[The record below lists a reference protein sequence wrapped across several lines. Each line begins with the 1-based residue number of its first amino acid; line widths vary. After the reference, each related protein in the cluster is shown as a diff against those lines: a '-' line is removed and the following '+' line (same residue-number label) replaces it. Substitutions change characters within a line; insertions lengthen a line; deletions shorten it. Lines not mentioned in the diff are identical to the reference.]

1 MMYNINNTYY
11 TTLICVF
18 QEEFA
23 LFFKIELS
31 KYGKQK
37 GGSINME
44 TEFQKAVGKGIGEVM
59 RDIADFLST
68 PFVINEER
76 QLDLCTLVPDLNMH
90 EQFSFALLSEAHTQG
105 WERETAENFYRHA
118 CGKVI
123 DAEVVSSMIAAFR
136 NPESKEYRAYA
147 QKYGNRFTALDGS
160 YWSTVLALGID
171 AGQISEIMQY
181 LRLFTVCLMEFAY
194 MEDRNPDATYTWC
207 YYDSFRLMLDELL
220 AEPDPEPLPL
230 KVRALGG
237 SAGKREQDSY
247 YLSLGVDIENP
258 NMDRLAR
265 GIQLDIVLKDKAGK
279 IITTIGDK
287 LESLDPGAIYHYGV
301 TRKIRGNAVAS
312 FSATAK
318 ASGYLKLQ
326 TPIMKHVD
334 LFELRLKKNGE
345 GMHFSGKMTGKYDMP
360 LRSMTLHYQFL
371 SAENKILGGGSE
383 WVLDGLEPG
392 GTRQVDS
399 KIALPIEGAKKVVY
413 SVDFD
418 VVQLLEE

>member
-1 MMYNINNTYY
+1 
-11 TTLICVF
+11 
-18 QEEFA
+18 
-23 LFFKIELS
+23 
-31 KYGKQK
+31 
-37 GGSINME
+37 ME
-44 TEFQKAVGKGIGEVM
+44 TEFQKAVGKGIGEVV
-59 RDIADFLST
+59 RDIAEFLST
-68 PFVINEER
+68 PFIINEER

-105 WERETAENFYRHA
+105 WEPASAENFYRHA

-123 DAEVVSSMIAAFR
+123 EPEIVTAMIEAFR
-136 NPESKEYRAYA
+136 DRNSREYRTYA

-171 AGQISEIMQY
+171 AEQISEVMQY

-194 MEDRNPDATYTWC
+194 MEDRNPEATYTWC
-207 YYDSFRLMLDELL
+207 YYDSFRLMLDELT

-237 SAGKREQDSY
+237 SAGKKEQDSY

-258 NMDRLAR
+258 NLDRLAR
-265 GIQLDIVLKDKAGK
+265 GIQLDIRLKDKEGNV
-279 IITTIGDK
+279 ITVIGDK
-287 LESLDPGAIYHYGV
+287 LESIDPGAIYHYGV

-318 ASGYLKLQ
+318 AASHLKLQ
-326 TPIMKHVD
+326 TPIMKHVA
-334 LFELRLKKNGE
+334 LSELRLKKNGE
-345 GMHFSGKMTGKYDMP
+345 GMHFSGMMTGKYDTP

-371 SAENKILGGGSE
+371 SAQNKILGGGSE
-383 WVLDGLEPG
+383 WVLDGLEVG
-392 GTRQVDS
+392 STRRVDS
-399 KIALPIEGAKKVVY
+399 KIALPIEGAAKVVY

>member
-1 MMYNINNTYY
+1 
-11 TTLICVF
+11 
-18 QEEFA
+18 
-23 LFFKIELS
+23 
-31 KYGKQK
+31 
-37 GGSINME
+37 ME

-105 WERETAENFYRHA
+105 WEPETAENFYRHA

-123 DAEVVSSMIAAFR
+123 DPEVVTAMITAFR
-136 NPESKEYRAYA
+136 DRTSKEYRAYA
-147 QKYGNRFTALDGS
+147 QKYSNRFTALDGS

-171 AGQISEIMQY
+171 AGQVSEVMQY

-207 YYDSFRLMLDELL
+207 YYDSFRQMLDELL

-258 NMDRLAR
+258 NLEHMAR
-265 GIQLDIVLKDKAGK
+265 GIQLDIVLKDKEGQV
-279 IITTIGDK
+279 ITTIKDK

-326 TPIMKHVD
+326 TPIMKHID
-334 LFELRLKKNGE
+334 LSELRLKKNGE
-345 GMHFSGKMTGKYDMP
+345 GMHFSGTMTGKYDTP

-371 SAENKILGGGSE
+371 SAQNKILGGGSE

-392 GTRQVDS
+392 GTRHVDS
-399 KIALPIEGAKKVVY
+399 KIALPIDGAKKVVY

>member
-1 MMYNINNTYY
+1 
-11 TTLICVF
+11 
-18 QEEFA
+18 
-23 LFFKIELS
+23 
-31 KYGKQK
+31 
-37 GGSINME
+37 ME
-44 TEFQKAVGKGIGEVM
+44 TEFQNAVGKGMGEVV
-59 RDIADFLST
+59 RDIAEFLTT
-68 PFVINEER
+68 PFIINEER
-76 QLDLCTLVPDLNMH
+76 KLDLCTLVPDLNMH

-105 WERETAENFYRHA
+105 WEMASAENFYRHA
-118 CGKVI
+118 CGKIIAPEVI
-123 DAEVVSSMIAAFR
+123 TAMIEAFR
-136 NPESKEYRAYA
+136 NPSGKEYRAYA
-147 QKYGNRFTALDGS
+147 QKYGNRFSALDGS

-171 AGQISEIMQY
+171 AEQVGEVMQY

-247 YLSLGVDIENP
+247 YLSLGVDVENP
-258 NMDRLAR
+258 NLDRLAR
-265 GIQLDIVLKDKAGK
+265 NIQLDIVLKDKEGNV
-279 IITTIGDK
+279 ITTIGDK

-318 ASGYLKLQ
+318 AAAHLKLQ
-326 TPIMKHVD
+326 TPIMKHVA
-334 LFELRLKKNGE
+334 LSELRLKKNGE
-345 GMHFSGKMTGKYDMP
+345 GMHFSGTMTGKYDTP

-371 SAENKILGGGSE
+371 SAQNKILGGGSE

-392 GTRQVDS
+392 GTRSVSS
-399 KIALPIEGAKKVVY
+399 KIALPIEGAAKVVY

>member
-1 MMYNINNTYY
+1 M
-11 TTLICVF
+11 L
-18 QEEFA
+18 A
-23 LFFKIELS
+23 K
-31 KYGKQK
+31 
-37 GGSINME
+37 NME

-68 PFVINEER
+68 PFIINKER

-105 WERETAENFYRHA
+105 WEVETAENFYRHA

-123 DAEVVSSMIAAFR
+123 DPEIVSAMIAAFR
-136 NPESKEYRAYA
+136 DRTSKEYRTYA

-194 MEDRNPDATYTWC
+194 MEDRNPEATYTWC
-207 YYDSFRLMLDELL
+207 YYDAFRLMLDELL
-220 AEPDPEPLPL
+220 SEPEPEPLPL

-237 SAGKREQDSY
+237 SAGKREQDAY

-258 NMDRLAR
+258 NMDRMAR
-265 GIQLDIVLKDKAGK
+265 GIQLDIVLKDKEGK
-279 IITTIGDK
+279 VITTIGDK
-287 LESLDPGAIYHYGV
+287 LESLDPSAIYHYGV
-301 TRKIRGNAVAS
+301 TRKVRGNAVAS
-312 FSATAK
+312 FAATAK

-326 TPIMKHVD
+326 TPIMKHIE
-334 LFELRLKKNGE
+334 LSELRLKKNGE
-345 GMHFSGKMTGKYDMP
+345 GMHFSGTMMGKYDVP

-371 SAENKILGGGSE
+371 SAQNKILGGGSE
-383 WVLDGLEPG
+383 WVLDGLDAG
-392 GTRQVDS
+392 GTRRVDS

>member
-1 MMYNINNTYY
+1 
-11 TTLICVF
+11 
-18 QEEFA
+18 
-23 LFFKIELS
+23 
-31 KYGKQK
+31 
-37 GGSINME
+37 ME

-59 RDIADFLST
+59 RDIAEFLST
-68 PFVINEER
+68 PFIINEER

-105 WERETAENFYRHA
+105 WDVETAENFYRRA
-118 CGKVI
+118 CGRVI
-123 DAEVVSSMIAAFR
+123 EPATIETMIAIFR
-136 NPESKEYRAYA
+136 DRSSKEYRAYA

-160 YWSTVLALGID
+160 YWATVLALGID
-171 AGQISEIMQY
+171 AGQVSEVMQY

-194 MEDRNPDATYTWC
+194 MDDRNPDATYTWC
-207 YYDSFRLMLDELL
+207 YYDSFRQMLDDLT

-237 SAGKREQDSY
+237 SAGKREQDTY

-258 NMDRLAR
+258 NLDRLAR
-265 GIQLDIVLKDKAGK
+265 GIRLDIVLKDKEGK
-279 IITTIGDK
+279 VITTIGDT

-318 ASGYLKLQ
+318 AASHLKLQ
-326 TPIMKHVD
+326 TPIMKHVE
-334 LFELRLKKNGE
+334 LSELRLRKNGE
-345 GMHFSGKMTGKYDMP
+345 GMHFSGAMTGKYDVP

-371 SAENKILGGGSE
+371 SAQNKILGGGSE

-392 GTRQVDS
+392 STRQVNS
-399 KIALPIEGAKKVVY
+399 KIALPIEGAAKVVY
-413 SVDFD
+413 SIDFD

>member
-1 MMYNINNTYY
+1 
-11 TTLICVF
+11 
-18 QEEFA
+18 
-23 LFFKIELS
+23 
-31 KYGKQK
+31 
-37 GGSINME
+37 ME

-59 RDIADFLST
+59 RDIAEFLST
-68 PFVINEER
+68 PYIINEER

-105 WERETAENFYRHA
+105 WDAETAENFYRHA
-118 CGKVI
+118 CGKIV
-123 DAEVVSSMIAAFR
+123 DPAVVEKMIALFR
-136 NPESKEYRAYA
+136 DCSSKEYRAYA

-171 AGQISEIMQY
+171 AGQISEVMQY

-207 YYDSFRLMLDELL
+207 YYDSFRQMLDDLT
-220 AEPDPEPLPL
+220 AEPDPDPLPL
-230 KVRALGG
+230 KVRSLGG

-258 NMDRLAR
+258 NADRLAR
-265 GIQLDIVLKDKAGK
+265 AIQLDIVLKDKEGNV
-279 IITTIGDK
+279 ITTIGDK

-318 ASGYLKLQ
+318 AAGHLKLQ
-326 TPIMKHVD
+326 TPIMKHVALSD
-334 LFELRLKKNGE
+334 LRLRKNGE
-345 GMHFSGKMTGKYDMP
+345 GMHFSGTITGKYDTP

-371 SAENKILGGGSE
+371 SAQNKILGGGSE
-383 WVLDGLEPG
+383 WVLDGLEPN
-392 GTRQVDS
+392 GTRQVNS
-399 KIALPIEGAKKVVY
+399 KIALPIEGAAKVVY
-413 SVDFD
+413 SIDFD

>member
-1 MMYNINNTYY
+1 
-11 TTLICVF
+11 L
-18 QEEFA
+18 QKKEFPDCE
-23 LFFKIELS
+23 KTERRQQS
-31 KYGKQK
+31 
-37 GGSINME
+37 ME
-44 TEFQKAVGKGIGEVM
+44 TEFQKAVGKGIGEVV
-59 RDIADFLST
+59 RDIAEFLST
-68 PFVINEER
+68 PFIINEER

-105 WERETAENFYRHA
+105 WEEETAENFYRHA
-118 CGKVI
+118 CDKVI
-123 DAEVVSSMIAAFR
+123 APEVVASMIMAFR
-136 NPESKEYRAYA
+136 NRDSKEYRTYA
-147 QKYGNRFTALDGS
+147 QKYGNRFQALDGS

-171 AGQISEIMQY
+171 AGQISEVMQY

-207 YYDSFRLMLDELL
+207 YYDSFRQMLDDLTS
-220 AEPDPEPLPL
+220 APDPEPQPL

-237 SAGKREQDSY
+237 SAGKREGETY

-258 NMDRLAR
+258 NPDRLAR
-265 GIQLDIVLKDKAGK
+265 NIRLDIVLKDKEGK
-279 IITTIGDK
+279 VITTIGDK

-318 ASGYLKLQ
+318 AESHLKLQ
-326 TPIMKHVD
+326 TPIMKHVA
-334 LFELRLKKNGE
+334 LSELRLRKTLE
-345 GMHFSGKMTGKYDMP
+345 GMFFSGNMTGKYDTP

-371 SAENKILGGGSE
+371 NAQNKILGGGSE

-392 GTRQVDS
+392 GTRQVNS
-399 KIALPIEGAKKVVY
+399 KIALPIEGAAKVVY
-413 SVDFD
+413 SIDFD

>member
-1 MMYNINNTYY
+1 
-11 TTLICVF
+11 
-18 QEEFA
+18 
-23 LFFKIELS
+23 
-31 KYGKQK
+31 
-37 GGSINME
+37 ME

-59 RDIADFLST
+59 RDIAEFLST
-68 PFVINEER
+68 PFIINEER

-105 WERETAENFYRHA
+105 WEQETAENFYRHA
-118 CGKVI
+118 CGKVVEN
-123 DAEVVSSMIAAFR
+123 EVIETMIEIFR
-136 NPESKEYRAYA
+136 DRSSKEYRAYA

-160 YWSTVLALGID
+160 YWATVLALGID
-171 AGQISEIMQY
+171 AGQVSEVMQY

-207 YYDSFRLMLDELL
+207 YYDSFRQMLDDLT

-237 SAGKREQDSY
+237 SAGKREQDTY
-247 YLSLGVDIENP
+247 YLSLGLDIENP
-258 NMDRLAR
+258 NFDRLAR
-265 GIQLDIVLKDKAGK
+265 GIQLDITLKDKEGQV
-279 IITTIGDK
+279 ITVIGDK

-318 ASGYLKLQ
+318 AVSHIKLQ
-326 TPIMKHVD
+326 TPIMKHVA
-334 LFELRLKKNGE
+334 LSELRLRKNGD
-345 GMHFSGKMTGKYDMP
+345 GMHFSGNMIGKYDVP

-371 SAENKILGGGSE
+371 SAQNKILGGGSE

-392 GTRQVDS
+392 GTRQVNS
-399 KIALPIEGAKKVVY
+399 KIALPIEGAAKVVY

>member
-1 MMYNINNTYY
+1 
-11 TTLICVF
+11 
-18 QEEFA
+18 
-23 LFFKIELS
+23 
-31 KYGKQK
+31 
-37 GGSINME
+37 ME
-44 TEFQKAVGKGIGEVM
+44 TEFQNAVGKGIGEVV

-68 PFVINEER
+68 PFIINEER

-105 WERETAENFYRHA
+105 WDTETAENFYRHA

-123 DAEVVSSMIAAFR
+123 DPETVSAMVLAFR
-136 NPESKEYRAYA
+136 DRTSREYRAYA
-147 QKYGNRFTALDGS
+147 QKYSNRFTALDGS
-160 YWSTVLALGID
+160 YWATVLALGID
-171 AGQISEIMQY
+171 AGQISEVMQY

-207 YYDSFRLMLDELL
+207 YYDSFRQMLDDLT

-237 SAGKREQDSY
+237 SAGKREQDTY

-258 NMDRLAR
+258 NLDRLAR
-265 GIQLDIVLKDKAGK
+265 GIQLDIVLKDKDGK
-279 IITTIGDK
+279 VITTIGDK

-318 ASGYLKLQ
+318 AAAHLKLQ
-326 TPIMKHVD
+326 TPIMKHVA
-334 LFELRLKKNGE
+334 LSELRLRKNGE
-345 GMHFSGKMTGKYDMP
+345 GMHFSGNMTGKYDVP

-371 SAENKILGGGSE
+371 SAQNKILGGGSE

-392 GTRQVDS
+392 STRQVNS
-399 KIALPIEGAKKVVY
+399 KIALPIDGAAKVVY
-413 SVDFD
+413 SIDFD

>member
-1 MMYNINNTYY
+1 
-11 TTLICVF
+11 
-18 QEEFA
+18 
-23 LFFKIELS
+23 
-31 KYGKQK
+31 
-37 GGSINME
+37 ME

-59 RDIADFLST
+59 RDISDFLST
-68 PFVINEER
+68 PFVINKER
-76 QLDLCTLVPDLNMH
+76 QMDLCTLIPDLNMH

-105 WERETAENFYRHA
+105 WEAETAENFYRHA

-123 DAEVVSSMIAAFR
+123 APEIVTSMIAAFR
-136 NPESKEYRAYA
+136 DRTSKEYRAYA
-147 QKYGNRFTALDGS
+147 EKYGNRFSALDGS

-171 AGQISEIMQY
+171 AEQVSEVMQY

-207 YYDSFRLMLDELL
+207 YYDSFRLMLDDLL
-220 AEPDPEPLPL
+220 ADPDPDPLPL

-258 NMDRLAR
+258 NSDRLAR
-265 GIQLDIVLKDKAGK
+265 GIQLDIVLKDKEGNV
-279 IITTIGDK
+279 ITTIGDK
-287 LESLDPGAIYHYGV
+287 LECIDPGAVYHYGV
-301 TRKIRGNAVAS
+301 TRKVRGNAVAS
-312 FSATAK
+312 FAASAK
-318 ASGYLKLQ
+318 ASGHLKLQ
-326 TPIMKHVD
+326 TPIMKHIA
-334 LFELRLKKNGE
+334 LSELRLKKNGE
-345 GMHFSGKMTGKYDMP
+345 GMHFSGNITGKYDTP

-383 WVLDGLEPG
+383 WILDSLEVG
-392 GTRQVDS
+392 GTRHVDS

-418 VVQLLEE
+418 VVQLIEE

>member
-1 MMYNINNTYY
+1 
-11 TTLICVF
+11 
-18 QEEFA
+18 
-23 LFFKIELS
+23 
-31 KYGKQK
+31 
-37 GGSINME
+37 ME

-59 RDIADFLST
+59 RDIAEFLST
-68 PFVINEER
+68 PFIINEER

-105 WERETAENFYRHA
+105 WEQETAENFYRHA
-118 CGKVI
+118 CGKVVEN
-123 DAEVVSSMIAAFR
+123 EVIETMIEIFRDRSS
-136 NPESKEYRAYA
+136 KKYRAYA

-160 YWSTVLALGID
+160 YWATVLALGID
-171 AGQISEIMQY
+171 AGQVSEVMQY

-207 YYDSFRLMLDELL
+207 YYDSFRQMLDDLT

-237 SAGKREQDSY
+237 SAGKREQDTY
-247 YLSLGVDIENP
+247 YLSLGLDIENP
-258 NMDRLAR
+258 NFDRLAR
-265 GIQLDIVLKDKAGK
+265 GIQLDITLKDKEGQV
-279 IITTIGDK
+279 ITVIGDK

-318 ASGYLKLQ
+318 AVAHIKLQ
-326 TPIMKHVD
+326 TPIMKHVA
-334 LFELRLKKNGE
+334 LSELRLRKNGE
-345 GMHFSGKMTGKYDMP
+345 GMHFSGNMIGKYDVP

-371 SAENKILGGGSE
+371 SAQNKILGGGSE

-392 GTRQVDS
+392 GTRQVNS
-399 KIALPIEGAKKVVY
+399 KIALPIEGAAKVVY

>member
-1 MMYNINNTYY
+1 
-11 TTLICVF
+11 
-18 QEEFA
+18 
-23 LFFKIELS
+23 
-31 KYGKQK
+31 
-37 GGSINME
+37 ME
-44 TEFQKAVGKGIGEVM
+44 TEFQNAVGKGIGEVV

-68 PFVINEER
+68 PFIINEER

-105 WERETAENFYRHA
+105 WNTETAENFYRHA

-123 DAEVVSSMIAAFR
+123 DPETVSAMVLAFR
-136 NPESKEYRAYA
+136 DRTSREYRAYA
-147 QKYGNRFTALDGS
+147 QKYSNRFTALDGS
-160 YWSTVLALGID
+160 YWATVLALGID
-171 AGQISEIMQY
+171 AGQISEVMQY

-207 YYDSFRLMLDELL
+207 YYDSFRQMLDDLT

-237 SAGKREQDSY
+237 SAGKREQDTY

-258 NMDRLAR
+258 NLDRLAR
-265 GIQLDIVLKDKAGK
+265 GIQLDIVLKDKDGK
-279 IITTIGDK
+279 VITTIGDK

-318 ASGYLKLQ
+318 AAAHLKLQ
-326 TPIMKHVD
+326 TPIMKHVA
-334 LFELRLKKNGE
+334 LSELRLRKNGE
-345 GMHFSGKMTGKYDMP
+345 GMHFSGNMTGKYDVP

-371 SAENKILGGGSE
+371 SAQNKILGGGSE

-392 GTRQVDS
+392 STRQVNS
-399 KIALPIEGAKKVVY
+399 KIALPIDGAAKVVY
-413 SVDFD
+413 SIDFD

>member
-1 MMYNINNTYY
+1 
-11 TTLICVF
+11 
-18 QEEFA
+18 
-23 LFFKIELS
+23 
-31 KYGKQK
+31 
-37 GGSINME
+37 ME
-44 TEFQKAVGKGIGEVM
+44 TEFQNAVGKGMGEVV
-59 RDIADFLST
+59 RDIAEFLTT
-68 PFVINEER
+68 PFIINEER
-76 QLDLCTLVPDLNMH
+76 KLDLCTLVPDLNMH

-105 WERETAENFYRHA
+105 WEMASAENFYRHA
-118 CGKVI
+118 CGKIIAPEVI
-123 DAEVVSSMIAAFR
+123 TAMIEAFR
-136 NPESKEYRAYA
+136 NPSGKEYRAYA
-147 QKYGNRFTALDGS
+147 QKYGNRFSALDGS

-171 AGQISEIMQY
+171 AEQVGEVMQY

-258 NMDRLAR
+258 NLDRLAR
-265 GIQLDIVLKDKAGK
+265 NIQLDIVLKDKEGNV
-279 IITTIGDK
+279 ITTIGDK

-318 ASGYLKLQ
+318 AAAHLKLQ
-326 TPIMKHVD
+326 TPIMKHVA
-334 LFELRLKKNGE
+334 LSELRLKKNGE
-345 GMHFSGKMTGKYDMP
+345 GMHFSGTMTGKYDTP

-371 SAENKILGGGSE
+371 SAQNKILGGGSE

-392 GTRQVDS
+392 GTRSVSS
-399 KIALPIEGAKKVVY
+399 KIALPIEGAAKVVY

>member
-1 MMYNINNTYY
+1 
-11 TTLICVF
+11 
-18 QEEFA
+18 
-23 LFFKIELS
+23 
-31 KYGKQK
+31 
-37 GGSINME
+37 ME
-44 TEFQKAVGKGIGEVM
+44 TEFQNAVGKGMGEVV
-59 RDIADFLST
+59 RDIAEFLTT
-68 PFVINEER
+68 PFIINEER
-76 QLDLCTLVPDLNMH
+76 KLDLCTLVPDLNMH

-105 WERETAENFYRHA
+105 WEMASAENFYRHA
-118 CGKVI
+118 CGKIIAPEVI
-123 DAEVVSSMIAAFR
+123 TAMIEAFR
-136 NPESKEYRAYA
+136 NPSGKEYRAYA
-147 QKYGNRFTALDGS
+147 QKYGNRFSALDGS

-171 AGQISEIMQY
+171 AEQVGEVMQY

-237 SAGKREQDSY
+237 SAGKKEQDSY

-258 NMDRLAR
+258 NLDRLAR
-265 GIQLDIVLKDKAGK
+265 NIQLDIVLKDKEGNV
-279 IITTIGDK
+279 ITTIGDK

-318 ASGYLKLQ
+318 AAAHLKLQ
-326 TPIMKHVD
+326 TPIMKHVA
-334 LFELRLKKNGE
+334 LSELRLKKNGE
-345 GMHFSGKMTGKYDMP
+345 GMHFSGTMTGKYDTP

-371 SAENKILGGGSE
+371 SAQNKILGGGSE

-392 GTRQVDS
+392 GTRSVSS
-399 KIALPIEGAKKVVY
+399 KIALPIEGAAKVVY